1 MVAPGMSVPCPGDV
15 RFHRRARFPS
25 PKGWA
30 RHAATLKRATMQPG
44 EVCPMT
50 GGAAGRNQ
58 EALQARLVGLAPVDL
73 EAVPAPVAPHR
84 GGVSLERLAFAATGT
99 HGVAVAPARRQ
110 PLGIVWARHDRPAAR
125 W

>member
-1 MVAPGMSVPCPGDV
+1 
-15 RFHRRARFPS
+15 
-25 PKGWA
+25 
-30 RHAATLKRATMQPG
+30 
-44 EVCPMT
+44 MT
-50 GGAAGRNQ
+50 GGAGRNQ

-125 W
+125 WGLDDLEECRRHLQPLPAHLDDDLQRT